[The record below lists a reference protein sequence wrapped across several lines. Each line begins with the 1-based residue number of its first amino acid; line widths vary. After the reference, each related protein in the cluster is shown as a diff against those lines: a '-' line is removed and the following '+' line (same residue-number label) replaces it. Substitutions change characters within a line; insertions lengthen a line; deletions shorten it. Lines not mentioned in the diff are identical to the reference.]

1 MAIGYL
7 DDSKLTAIANS
18 IRTKAGTSGTMT
30 VDDMPV
36 NIANIPTGG
45 GDPDLEAVGQDI
57 LDINK
62 SQETVLDLTCFSNY
76 PGATWYYGLSDLCT
90 EIKLPSDTA
99 GIMPYS
105 CSIRPHENG
114 TTLIIPKSVA
124 EIDKY
129 AFARQILS
137 EQDTDYNWIFS
148 FEGNRTT
155 DLNLVYYSFSYCKA
169 ASLVLPPETVL
180 KGEYDNPKPDLIF
193 YYSYIKNIDMS
204 ACTKITALGYQTF
217 FHCEKLESII
227 LPPNLQSIGRS
238 GSSGSTFN
246 FCTSLSTLTIP
257 ATVTS
262 IQGEYTLLARRSGG
276 TTFHFLGTTP
286 PTRSGSIF
294 GSASQINNFV
304 GTIYVPYSAD
314 HSVLN
319 AYLNDSSWSDVA
331 SHFQEEPQS

>member
-1 MAIGYL
+1 
-7 DDSKLTAIANS
+7 
-18 IRTKAGTSGTMT
+18 
-30 VDDMPV
+30 
-36 NIANIPTGG
+36 
-45 GDPDLEAVGQDI
+45 
-57 LDINK
+57 
-62 SQETVLDLTCFSNY
+62 
-76 PGATWYYGLSDLCT
+76 
-90 EIKLPSDTA
+90 
-99 GIMPYS
+99 
-105 CSIRPHENG
+105 
-114 TTLIIPKSVA
+114 
-124 EIDKY
+124 
-129 AFARQILS
+129 
-137 EQDTDYNWIFS
+137 
-148 FEGNRTT
+148 
-155 DLNLVYYSFSYCKA
+155 
-169 ASLVLPPETVL
+169 
-180 KGEYDNPKPDLIF
+180 
-193 YYSYIKNIDMS
+193 MS

-262 IQGEYTLLARRSGG
+262 IQGDYTLLARRSGG

-286 PTRSGSIF
+286 PTRSGNIF
-294 GSASQINNFV
+294 GSASQINSYV